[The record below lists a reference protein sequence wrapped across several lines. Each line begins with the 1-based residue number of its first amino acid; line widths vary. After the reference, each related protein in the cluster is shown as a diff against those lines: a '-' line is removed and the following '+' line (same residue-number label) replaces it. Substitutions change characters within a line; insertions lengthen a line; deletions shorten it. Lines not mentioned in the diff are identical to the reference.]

1 VLVVNARAV
10 SDFELAGLED
20 FLIGVLVDAGLFHLG
35 LGVFITS
42 QGCATNGS

>member
-1 VLVVNARAV
+1 VNLRTV
-10 SDFELAGLED
+10 SDFELAGPED
-20 FLIGVLVDAGLFHLG
+20 FLIGVLVDADLFHRG